1 MVTIQSVIAGISVFM
16 AAVFGYSTFRRGNN
30 ADVEQK
36 AVETATINVK
46 LDNIGSDVKDIKYD
60 ISAVKKEQQQMCERM
75 IVVEQSIKSA
85 HHRLD
90 TLEEREKKNE

>member
-1 MVTIQSVIAGISVFM
+1 MVTIQSLITGISVFT

-30 ADVEQK
+30 TDVEQK

-90 TLEEREKKNE
+90 ALEERGKKNE